1 MKRLIKVPE
10 SLLTKVIAEVIN
22 ENYSIDEGVITNFLK
37 NVFRAGKAPAK
48 EVSSEVS
55 RILSNVV
62 VKSGSGTLSAKELS
76 DMTKRMS
83 NVSREAE
90 LLKAN
95 YIRKHGQVG
104 YDNILRR
111 YLFGGMEQKEFISQL
126 KNVKNPN
133 IQLKQIIGGGADH
146 RVFFSKVNPD
156 VIFKAEIRPGEV
168 DQWFKTFNAHPDVFP
183 KTFKKV
189 RVRGDNG
196 EMLTAVVLEKLNTQT
211 FELFW
216 KQSEKTLAQFEKAK
230 NLAPSS
236 QTSLEYLA
244 KKIKKNPSYQKQW
257 DEYIEFYKKTYPQLS
272 RRVDEFNT
280 MVEKLYRITPNP
292 DIRKFNF
299 GYNKTG
305 SLKSL
310 DI

>member
-1 MKRLIKVPE
+1 MGKKVIRITESELIK
-10 SLLTKVIAEVIN
+10 LITEVIN
-22 ENYSIDEGVITNFLK
+22 EKNSVHEGVITNLLK
-37 NVFRAGKAPAK
+37 TVFRVGKAPAK
-48 EVSSEVS
+48 EVSSEIS
-55 RILSNVV
+55 RILSNI
-62 VKSGSGTLSAKELS
+62 KSGNVNAQEIS

-83 NVSREAE
+83 NVSRETE

-95 YIRKHGQVG
+95 YIKKHGQVG
-104 YDNILRR
+104 YDKTLRT
-111 YLFGGMEQKEFISQL
+111 YLFGGMEQKDFISQL
-126 KNVKNPN
+126 KNVKDPN
-133 IQLKQIIGGGADH
+133 IQIKQIIGGGADH
-146 RVFFSKVNPD
+146 RVFFSKVNPN

-189 RVRGDNG
+189 KVKGENG

-216 KQSEKTLAQFEKAK
+216 KQSEGTLAQFEKVK
-230 NLAPSS
+230 NLAPSA
-236 QTSLEYLA
+236 QTSLESLA

-257 DEYIEFYKKTYPQLS
+257 NEYIEFYKKTYPQLS
-272 RRVDEFNT
+272 KRVDEFNT
-280 MVEKLYRITPNP
+280 IVEKLYRITPNP